1 MVHVL
6 STGNLIPHTRPP
18 SLSKRSL
25 STRPSK
31 YLRNPPP
38 CIPRRQLRH
47 PPRII
52 LNTNRK
58 LLSPPRTL
66 RARRPSLSIWVKGMG
81 NGARW
86 RSGDV

>member
-6 STGNLIPHTRPP
+6 STGNSIPHTRPP

-25 STRPSK
+25 STHLSK

-38 CIPRRQLRH
+38 CIPHRQLRR

-52 LNTNRK
+52 PNTNRK
-58 LLSPPRTL
+58 LLSRRRTSL
-66 RARRPSLSIWVKGMG
+66 ARRPSLSIWAKGMG
-81 NGARW
+81 NGVRW